1 MNTLFLYDGTT
12 ASRHAVQI
20 LSSITSMSYY
30 AVYTEQTISF
40 AKYGRVIIV
49 INSDMNLKEIVAA
62 LQQNLVK
69 KEVGLIGVD
78 MPDMAWQKICRQINE
93 KMGELLCFTA
103 CVHTTPNNEEIIQ
116 AGERLQALVPTQSDS
131 QDKVVLQAIETFL
144 LRHNTCVLATGYADT
159 VRATPIEYMY
169 DNGKLYIF
177 SEGGKKFANIYRNPQ
192 VSVAVF
198 DSYAGFEKLAGL
210 QIEGMCR
217 MIEPDEAIYATI
229 AEKRGITKKKIA
241 VMPVILHV
249 LEIKLTTAVFLWAG
263 FLKRGKAVRQ
273 VYRFSK

>member
-1 MNTLFLYDGTT
+1 MMNTLFLHDGTT
-12 ASRHAVQI
+12 ASRHVVQI
-20 LSSITSMSYY
+20 VSSITSMSYY

-49 INSDMNLKEIVAA
+49 INSDTNLTEMVAV
-62 LQQNLVK
+62 LQPNLVK

-78 MPDMAWQKICRQINE
+78 IPDMVWQKICIQMNE
-93 KMGELLCFTA
+93 KMRKRLCFTS
-103 CVHTTPNNEEIIQ
+103 CVHTILNNEEAIQ
-116 AGERLQALVPTQSDS
+116 AGERLQALDDFPSENDTA
-131 QDKVVLQAIETFL
+131 VLDAIETFL
-144 LRHNTCVLATGYADT
+144 QQHNTCVLATGCEST
-159 VRATPIEYMY
+159 VRATPIEYIY
-169 DNGKLYIF
+169 EKGNLYMF
-177 SEGGKKFANIYRNPQ
+177 SEGGTKFANLYRNPK

-210 QIEGMCR
+210 QMEGMCR

-263 FLKRGKAVRQ
+263 FFKLGKAVRQ
-273 VYRFSK
+273 VYLFSE